1 MKYISTRGEPKE
13 LGFEDVLL
21 KGLAPDG
28 GLYVPLEW
36 PSLDFNKLDNEFYWQ
51 DAAEVLLPFVS
62 DFINKDDL
70 NSLTE
75 RAYKSFE
82 RHDMTP
88 LIQLDDNKY
97 LLELF
102 HGPTLAF
109 KDFAMLLLAELF
121 DVSLKKRKEKIT
133 IIGATS
139 GDTGSA
145 AIEAFKNSKNVNV
158 FIFFP
163 KDRVSEIQRKQM
175 TTTNGDGVFPVE
187 IDGTFDDCQNIVKS
201 LFNDLNFNDEV
212 NLGAINS
219 INWGRIA
226 AQIVYYFTSYKL
238 LKNGPISYSVPTGNF
253 GDILAGW
260 AAKKMGL
267 PIANLLIATN
277 ENDILAR
284 ALETGVYSIDK
295 AIATMSPSMD
305 IQISS
310 NFERLLFEA
319 YDRDSSKIKSLMNNL
334 KENNKFII
342 DDHALNFIKK
352 DFIAKSISEKETKD
366 CIANVYKK
374 TGYILDPHTAVGYAS
389 IDILKSEGSIV
400 TLGTAHPSKFPK
412 AVKSSLGK
420 IPEMPERL
428 KKVMSGDEIF
438 SEMSTDLE
446 KIKEFIRFNT

>member
-1 MKYISTRGEPKE
+1 MKYISTRGELKE

-82 RHDMTP
+82 RQDMTP

-201 LFNDLNFNDEV
+201 LFNELNFNDEV

-284 ALETGVYSIDK
+284 ALKTGVYSIDK

-342 DDHALNFIKK
+342 DYFLLLLETWMDVLFQALQLNPQILRYLYLHIQQQYEGLKCTLF
-352 DFIAKSISEKETKD
+352 F
-366 CIANVYKK
+366 YK
-374 TGYILDPHTAVGYAS
+374 H
-389 IDILKSEGSIV
+389 
-400 TLGTAHPSKFPK
+400 
-412 AVKSSLGK
+412 
-420 IPEMPERL
+420 
-428 KKVMSGDEIF
+428 
-438 SEMSTDLE
+438 
-446 KIKEFIRFNT
+446 

>member
-1 MKYISTRGEPKE
+1 MKYISTRGEPKK

-82 RHDMTP
+82 RQDMTP

-366 CIANVYKK
+366 CIANIYKK
-374 TGYILDPHTAVGYAS
+374 TSY
-389 IDILKSEGSIV
+389 LKSN
-400 TLGTAHPSKFPK
+400 
-412 AVKSSLGK
+412 K
-420 IPEMPERL
+420 IIMY
-428 KKVMSGDEIF
+428 
-438 SEMSTDLE
+438 
-446 KIKEFIRFNT
+446 